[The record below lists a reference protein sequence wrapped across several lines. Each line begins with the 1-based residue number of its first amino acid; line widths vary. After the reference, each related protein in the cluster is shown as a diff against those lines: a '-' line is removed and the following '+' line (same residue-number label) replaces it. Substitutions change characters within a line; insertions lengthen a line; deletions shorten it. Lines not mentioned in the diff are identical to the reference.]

1 MDSNTLTGA
10 GVLAL
15 LVIFVPYFFPFIVA
29 ALRGHHNMG
38 GVFIVNLLLGW
49 TLIGWI
55 IAFVMACTSVRRRV
69 VTVRQDRRDPL
80 DVMIDPYGKPAR
92 RALQEPTA
100 FDRYLPLLAVV
111 LLVFVAWAIAQTA
124 KADGLHEVEQV
135 RGRAPFVA
143 TEIDEVRGR
152 APVVPTRQPPME
164 VEHNGS
170 LMIATV
176 LPDGDLEIVY
186 ARPRPGLW
194 GVVPGTVL
202 VRGRWIKGPSG
213 EPIMAAISHSFPP
226 GCPPFPYKVTG
237 TTPDAGTLVL
247 TGPAPVIDP
256 YGCVF
261 VEWIW
266 SQNSTLV
273 FKFLGPVR

>member
-29 ALRGHHNMG
+29 ALRGHHNTG

-49 TLIGWI
+49 TLVGWI
-55 IAFVMACTSVRRRV
+55 IALVMACTAKRQRV
-69 VTVRQDRRDPL
+69 VTVRRDPL
-80 DVMIDPYGKPAR
+80 DAMSGFDRQPM
-92 RALQEPTA
+92 RALQEPTT

-111 LLVFVAWAIAQTA
+111 LLVFIAWAVAQTA
-124 KADGLHEVEQV
+124 KADGLYETEQV
-135 RGRAPFVA
+135 RARVAAPAV
-143 TEIDEVRGR
+143 
-152 APVVPTRQPPME
+152 QPPMQ